1 MKYSIVSPSDGQVM
15 ASKTGMIGCS
25 PSTSRIGNTKSTAQ
39 QFGCVCLLLMLSGC
53 DPSTSESPK
62 GSDQVEPKPANILIF
77 PVDYY
82 AKDETVN
89 TFVRRAMADCA
100 SGDYQK
106 FRLLWSARE
115 EPLPRGEYDQGWQAV
130 QEIRIRVL
138 QEVILAADPQRGRQ
152 EDQTVY
158 GLAADVSLDPAHRAG
173 RKEPSR
179 EVVLMV
185 VSEQGSW
192 RLARPPQDMRNWIK
206 QRATSNDEKKVIAKT
221 RPIERGRVN
230 KP

>member
-1 MKYSIVSPSDGQVM
+1 MASDG
-15 ASKTGMIGCS
+15 GMIERS
-25 PSTSRIGNTKSTAQ
+25 NPIIRIGNAKSIVQ
-39 QFGCVCLLLMLSGC
+39 QVSCVWVLLMLAGC
-53 DPSTSESPK
+53 DPSAPDAPN
-62 GSDQVEPKPANILIF
+62 GPDLVEPKPANILIF
-77 PVDYY
+77 PDKFHVG
-82 AKDETVN
+82 DETVN

-130 QEIRIRVL
+130 QEIRIRAL
-138 QEVILAADPQRGRQ
+138 QEVVLAADPERGRE

-192 RLARPPQDMRNWIK
+192 RLARPPKTLRDWIK
-206 QRATSNDEKKVIAKT
+206 QRATSNDETKKDPKT
-221 RPIERGRVN
+221 SANGREQAET
-230 KP
+230 P